1 MLSGGFESLCER
13 GDGVSDQFSQ
23 LRNAL
28 GSVLGLFGLVRWMKE
43 LVTGRRQGSSGAL
56 QHEFR
61 DFVNGRPLQP
71 SQPNQPKPSK
81 KPLIIFFL
89 AIFGIPYAMTK
100 LIKIL
105 QERAREAAAQ
115 NGGLLPGQPLP
126 PLDPSQLTFA
136 RALYPFQPSNPT
148 ELALKENE
156 IVAIMGKLDSRT
168 GMEVDPRLEVE
179 GEWWKGRTRE
189 GREGW
194 FPKKWVEVL
203 ERKKPEEPKTV
214 D

>member
-1 MLSGGFESLCER
+1 M
-13 GDGVSDQFSQ
+13 
-23 LRNAL
+23 
-28 GSVLGLFGLVRWMKE
+28 
-43 LVTGRRQGSSGAL
+43 

-61 DFVNGRPLQP
+61 DFVNGKPVSGP
-71 SQPNQPKPSK
+71 PGVPHANQPKASK
-81 KPLIIFFL
+81 KPLIFFLL

-105 QERAREAAAQ
+105 QERAREQQTA
-115 NGGLLPGQPLP
+115 GLVPGQPLP

-203 ERKKPEEPKTV
+203 ERRKPEEPKKV